1 MGFEQ
6 VRHETHWWNEPI
18 LGRTQTK
25 RQHFVPRLYLKP
37 FTRSDGKIRVVDLE
51 EERGYVSSLS
61 NVAVETRFYD
71 VTVEGQ
77 DYSAEDWLAELEGDA
92 ASVLRL
98 LLVDPDAITRLTDEQ
113 ENSLSRFVAALSIRT
128 PFRRQELDDTLNT
141 VFSQIERNLQGQF
154 VHQFGKAKG
163 QAMYEEWQTKPFHE
177 RYGEQEPTQAAST
190 TNFLLSEVQ
199 GFANLLRASRWRIGE
214 VLGQSRLYAS
224 DNPVSRYLR
233 PVRPWWEV
241 GAYSSF
247 DYFLPL
253 SPELLLK
260 IERRP
265 DSDDSDSE
273 ASPWGERREKGFSEW
288 EISMARHI
296 ISRDASRYLYGD
308 GLLVS
313 KQCAVACLDRIE
325 VKMREFATRYLGY
338 DPNPPPG
345 TGFPHSDRS

>member
-1 MGFEQ
+1 MGNEQ
-6 VRHETHWWNEPI
+6 VRHEAHWWSESI
-18 LGRTQTK
+18 LGRTQTR

-37 FTRSDGKIRVVDLE
+37 FTRNDGKIRVVDLQ
-51 EERGYVSSLS
+51 EEREYVSSLS
-61 NVAVETRFYD
+61 NVAVEARFYD
-71 VTVEGQ
+71 ITVDGQ

-98 LLVDPDAITRLTDEQ
+98 LLVDPGAITRLTDEQ
-113 ENSLSRFVAALSIRT
+113 ENSLSRFVAALSTRT

-141 VFSQIERNLQGQF
+141 VFSQIEKNLQGQS
-154 VHQFGKAKG
+154 VHQFGKAQG
-163 QAMYEEWQTKPFHE
+163 QAMYEEWQAKPFHE
-177 RYGEQEPTQAAST
+177 RYGEQEPTQVAST

-199 GFANLLRASRWRIGE
+199 GFANLLRAAPWRLGE
-214 VLGQSRLYAS
+214 VLGQTRLYAS

-247 DYFLPL
+247 HYFLPL
-253 SPELLLK
+253 SPGLLLK

-273 ASPWGERREKGFSEW
+273 TSPWGERREKGFSEW

-313 KQCAVACLDRIE
+313 KQYAVSRLDQIE
-325 VKMREFATRYLGY
+325 LATREFAARYLGY

-345 TGFPHSDRS
+345 AGFPVP

>member
-6 VRHETHWWNEPI
+6 VRYEAHWWNEPI
-18 LGRTQTK
+18 LGQTQAK

-51 EERGYVSSLS
+51 EEREYVSSLS
-61 NVAVETRFYD
+61 NVAVETRYYD

-77 DYSAEDWLAELEGDA
+77 HYSAEDWLAELEGDA

-98 LLVDPDAITRLTDEQ
+98 LLVDPGAIARLTDEQ

-128 PFRRQELDDTLNT
+128 PFRRQELNDTLNT
-141 VFSQIERNLQGQF
+141 VFSQIEENLQGQF
-154 VHQFGKAKG
+154 VHKFGKAQG
-163 QAMYEEWQTKPFHE
+163 QELYEEWQAKPFHE
-177 RYGEQEPTQAAST
+177 RIGEQEPTQAAST

-199 GFANLLRASRWRIGE
+199 GFANLLQAAPWRLGE
-214 VLGQSRLYAS
+214 VPGQTRLYTS

-233 PVRPWWEV
+233 PVRSWWD
-241 GAYSSF
+241 GAAFSSF

-253 SPELLLK
+253 SPGLLLK

-265 DSDDSDSE
+265 DLDDSDS
-273 ASPWGERREKGFSEW
+273 AVSARGGRRKKDFSIW

-308 GLLVS
+308 GLVVP
-313 KQCAVACLDRIE
+313 KQCAVSCLNRIE
-325 VKMREFATRYLGY
+325 SAMREFAAKYLGY
-338 DPNPPPG
+338 GAKPPSG
-345 TGFPHSDRS
+345 VGFPHPGRS